1 MTHEKD
7 QGMGRRSRNCWLI
20 CALLV
25 PLLVAHPRLQSPSL
39 TSQVHAA
46 AGKGDIAAVAALLAR
61 GVDVDAANDR
71 GVTPLYIAAQ
81 HGYLELVKFLLERG
95 ANPDAKDLEWAWTA
109 LRQSSAGAAGEDKEA
124 RAEIL
129 GLLVERGGGTEG
141 ESLVWIIMGGHFEA
155 ARTIINRGGAD
166 PSYLNLALAAAQ
178 RAQQTALAELLI
190 TAGATAP
197 GPVDRVR
204 APERLK
210 LWAGVYRSPAGKEL
224 TLGPSIREEQVM
236 LERAGGDRFAL
247 FPLDLTTFRSY
258 DRTVVLTRT
267 VGPMPPR
274 EVTVRDGARAD
285 VFTRIGDA
293 PPPQA
298 EPRPAPIA
306 RRAVPRALALAP
318 VARGRE
324 WPSFRGPGGSGILDG
339 AHPPTVWDVEQ
350 SINVQWKTPIP
361 GFSHSS
367 PIVWG
372 DRVFVTTAVPA
383 IDAIV
388 PFRHGG
394 DANTSV
400 DPANLTT
407 TDDFPHSWRVY
418 ALDKQTGRI
427 LWERVAHEGVPR
439 TGRHV
444 AESQANQTPA
454 TDGTHLVVWFG
465 SEGLYC
471 YDLDGTL
478 LWKKDLGPLNS
489 GYLVDPSFEWN
500 TASSPI
506 IYKNFVIL
514 QVDLLERSFIA
525 AFDIT
530 TGTEVWRTERD
541 EFPSWATP
549 LLYEGPPRTELVTVA
564 PLFARGYDPDTGKE
578 LWRLG
583 KHSIYATPTPIAGRG
598 LIFLTTGSGGNVQ
611 PIYAVRPGA
620 TGDIT
625 LGDDEA
631 SNDYVV
637 WSTHRGGSFTPTP
650 ILYGDLLYVCSASGI
665 LAAYEPETGERVYRA
680 RVTQGGNYT
689 ASPVAADGKLYF
701 ASEDGEVIVVKAG
714 RPFERLAVNPMGEVI
729 MATPA
734 ISEGMILVRMQ
745 HHVVAVAESTPTQ

>member
-1 MTHEKD
+1 
-7 QGMGRRSRNCWLI
+7 MGRRSRNCWLI

-39 TSQVHAA
+39 TSQLHAA
-46 AGKGDIAAVAALLAR
+46 AGKGDVAAVAALLAT

-71 GVTPLYIAAQ
+71 WVTPLYIAAQ
-81 HGYLELVKFLLERG
+81 HAYLELVKFLLERG
-95 ANPDAKDLEWAWTA
+95 ANPDVKDLEWGWTA
-109 LRQSSAGAAGEDKEA
+109 LRHGSAGATGEAKAA

-129 GLLVERGGGTEG
+129 SLLLERGAGTEG
-141 ESLVWIIMGGHFEA
+141 ESLVWLIGGGHPEA
-155 ARTIINRGGAD
+155 ARTIISRGGVD

-190 TAGATAP
+190 RAGATAP
-197 GPVDRVR
+197 GPVDGVR
-204 APERLK
+204 SPERLT
-210 LWAGVYRSPAGKEL
+210 LWAGIYRSQAGEVL
-224 TLGPSIREEQVM
+224 TLGPGIRDVQVM
-236 LERAGGDRFAL
+236 LEWASGVRVSL
-247 FPLDLTTFRSY
+247 LPLDLTTFRSF
-258 DRTVVLTRT
+258 DRTLVLTRKA
-267 VGPMPPR
+267 GPLPPR
-274 EVTVRDGARAD
+274 EVTVRDGGRAD
-285 VFTRIGDA
+285 VFTRIAEA

-306 RRAVPRALALAP
+306 RRAGPRASALSP

-324 WPSFRGPGGSGILDG
+324 WPLFRGPGGSGILDG

-350 SINVQWKTPIP
+350 SINVKWKTSIP
-361 GFSHSS
+361 GLAHSS

-383 IDAIV
+383 IDAAV

-394 DANTSV
+394 DASSHA

-418 ALDKQTGRI
+418 ALDKQTGKI

-439 TGRHV
+439 TARHV
-444 AESQANQTPA
+444 TESHANQTPV

-489 GYLVDPSFEWN
+489 GYVVDPSFEWN

-514 QVDLLERSFIA
+514 QVDLLEGSFIA

-541 EFPSWATP
+541 EVPSWATP
-549 LLYEGPPRTELVTVA
+549 LLYEGPPRTELVTLA
-564 PLFARGYDPDTGKE
+564 PNFVRGYDPDTGKE

-583 KHSIYATPTPIAGRG
+583 RHSIWATPTPITGRG
-598 LIFLTTGSGGNVQ
+598 LIFLTTGSGGTIQ
-611 PIYAVRPGA
+611 PIYAIRPGGS
-620 TGDIT
+620 GDIT
-625 LGDDEA
+625 LGDDETW
-631 SNDYVV
+631 NDYVV
-637 WSTHRGGSFTPTP
+637 WSRHRGGTFGPTP
-650 ILYGDLLYVCSASGI
+650 IVYGDLLYVCSPGGI
-665 LAAYEPETGERVYRA
+665 LAAYEPETGERVYRE
-680 RVTQGGNYT
+680 RLTRGGNYT

-714 RPFERLAVNPMGEVI
+714 PQFERLAVNPMGEVI
-729 MATPA
+729 MASPA

>member
-1 MTHEKD
+1 
-7 QGMGRRSRNCWLI
+7 MGRRSRNCWLI

-39 TSQVHAA
+39 TSQLHAA

-71 GVTPLYIAAQ
+71 WVTPLYIAAQ
-81 HGYLELVKFLLERG
+81 HAYLELVKFLLERG
-95 ANPDAKDLEWAWTA
+95 ANPDVKDLEWGWTA
-109 LRQSSAGAAGEDKEA
+109 LRHGSAGATGEAKAA

-129 GLLVERGGGTEG
+129 SLLLERGAGTEG
-141 ESLVWIIMGGHFEA
+141 ESLVWLIGGGHPEA
-155 ARTIINRGGAD
+155 ARTIISRGGVD
-166 PSYLNLALAAAQ
+166 PSYLNLALGAAQ

-190 TAGATAP
+190 RAGATAP
-197 GPVDRVR
+197 GPVDGARS
-204 APERLK
+204 PERLT

-224 TLGPSIREEQVM
+224 TLGPGIRQEQV
-236 LERAGGDRFAL
+236 LLQRAGGVRVSL
-247 FPLDLTTFRSY
+247 LPLDLMTFRSL
-258 DRTVVLTRT
+258 DRTLVLTRT
-267 VGPMPPR
+267 AGPLPPR
-274 EVTVRDGARAD
+274 EITVRDGGRAD
-285 VFTRIGDA
+285 VFTRIAEA

-298 EPRPAPIA
+298 QTRPAPIA
-306 RRAVPRALALAP
+306 RRAVPRASALSP

-361 GFSHSS
+361 GLAHSS

-383 IDAIV
+383 IDAAV

-394 DANTSV
+394 DANSHV
-400 DPANLTT
+400 DPANLST
-407 TDDFPHSWRVY
+407 TDNFPHSWRVY

-439 TGRHV
+439 TARHV
-444 AESQANQTPA
+444 AESQANQTPV

-478 LWKKDLGPLNS
+478 LWKKDLGPLDS
-489 GYLVDPSFEWN
+489 GYVIDPSFQWN
-500 TASSPI
+500 TASSPL
-506 IYKNFVIL
+506 IYKHFVIL
-514 QVDLLERSFIA
+514 QVDLLDNAFVA

-530 TGTEVWRTERD
+530 TGQEVWRATRE
-541 EFPSWATP
+541 ELPTWATP
-549 LLYEGPPRTELVTVA
+549 LLYEGPARVELVTA
-564 PLFARGYDPDTGKE
+564 AAHFARGYDPDTGKE

-583 KHSIYATPTPIAGRG
+583 KHSNMPTPTPIAGRG
-598 LIFLTTGSGGNVQ
+598 LIFLTSGSGNTIQ
-611 PIYAVRPGA
+611 PIYAIRPGA
-620 TGDIT
+620 NGDIT
-625 LGDDEA
+625 LKENETW
-631 SNDYVV
+631 NDYVV
-637 WSTHRGGSFTPTP
+637 WSTHRGGARTPTP
-650 ILYGDLLYVCSASGI
+650 IVYGELLYVCSTSGI
-665 LAAYEPETGERVYRA
+665 LAAYQAETGERVYRE
-680 RVTQGGNYT
+680 RLTRGGNYT
-689 ASPVAADGKLYF
+689 ASPVAADGQLYF

-714 RPFERLAVNPMGEVI
+714 PQFERLAVNPMGEVI

-745 HHVVAVAESTPTQ
+745 HHVVAVAESAPRED